1 MKNFKQEFQILLSLY
16 KKKNFYEAELFCKKL
31 VNLYSDNIFLYNI
44 LGLILHQQN
53 KNDDAIQW
61 YKKGLK
67 LDPKFSMIY
76 NNMGSA
82 FRSAGNDE
90 KAEIYFKKSISLN
103 NKLPEAF
110 NNLGNLYKSLNKY
123 EESIICYK
131 KAIETNPNF
140 FAFHYNLAIAY
151 KTIGQF
157 NESKKYLKS
166 CLQLNKNFFTAHR
179 NLGDLIKYTKNDE
192 HLILLKSIYEDKTI
206 NKKHKKDIAF
216 ALGKA
221 HEDIKDFNNS
231 FNYFNEGNG
240 IYRSEIKFSIEKERK
255 EFESIKKVFDKE
267 LFEKFTSNLNA
278 KSSPIFILGMPRS
291 GTTLVEQII
300 SSHSDVFG
308 GDELTFIP
316 DIVKKY
322 FINEDLNLQLEKIN
336 TFDSKKIQVL
346 GNEYIN
352 QLKKISNNSER
363 VTDKLP
369 INFKWIGL
377 IKLIIPDAKIVHCIR
392 NSRDTC
398 FSIFKNFF
406 TSNELDFAYN
416 IDETVEFYNLYNELI
431 MHWKKILP
439 NFIFDIKYENLIN
452 KKDSE
457 IKNLLKACDL
467 NWDDNCL
474 KFYNNK
480 RPILTASDTQARKQ
494 LYNTSIN
501 SWKKFEE
508 KLEKPFLKLK
518 T

>member
-1 MKNFKQEFQILLSLY
+1 
-16 KKKNFYEAELFCKKL
+16 
-31 VNLYSDNIFLYNI
+31 
-44 LGLILHQQN
+44 
-53 KNDDAIQW
+53 
-61 YKKGLK
+61 
-67 LDPKFSMIY
+67 
-76 NNMGSA
+76 
-82 FRSAGNDE
+82 
-90 KAEIYFKKSISLN
+90 
-103 NKLPEAF
+103 
-110 NNLGNLYKSLNKY
+110 
-123 EESIICYK
+123 
-131 KAIETNPNF
+131 
-140 FAFHYNLAIAY
+140 
-151 KTIGQF
+151 
-157 NESKKYLKS
+157 
-166 CLQLNKNFFTAHR
+166 
-179 NLGDLIKYTKNDE
+179 
-192 HLILLKSIYEDKTI
+192 
-206 NKKHKKDIAF
+206 
-216 ALGKA
+216 
-221 HEDIKDFNNS
+221 
-231 FNYFNEGNG
+231 
-240 IYRSEIKFSIEKERK
+240 
-255 EFESIKKVFDKE
+255 
-267 LFEKFTSNLNA
+267 
-278 KSSPIFILGMPRS
+278 
-291 GTTLVEQII
+291 
-300 SSHSDVFG
+300 
-308 GDELTFIP
+308 
-316 DIVKKY
+316 
-322 FINEDLNLQLEKIN
+322 
-336 TFDSKKIQVL
+336 
-346 GNEYIN
+346 
-352 QLKKISNNSER
+352 LKKISNNSER

-452 KKDSE
+452 KKDFE